1 VAYSPFSLDLSALS
15 PVRGSESATG
25 TQRRVPVPSSPLDLT
40 LTLPLASAEGRYDL
54 RLTVGTDT
62 VWSKS
67 AQAHL
72 VKGKTLIQVEAD
84 FRQIR
89 TGNYSLEVQSSTGI
103 RLVQPVS
110 VQAASPKSAEQKP

>member
-1 VAYSPFSLDLSALS
+1 MA
-15 PVRGSESATG
+15 GSE
-25 TQRRVPVPSSPLDLT
+25 
-40 LTLPLASAEGRYDL
+40 
-54 RLTVGTDT
+54 T

-72 VKGKTLIQVEAD
+72 LKGKTLIQVEAD

-89 TGNYSLEVQSSTGI
+89 TGTYNLEVQSSTCI

-110 VQAASPKSAEQKP
+110 IAAALPNSMEQKR